1 MKVLDLHCDTI
12 SRLHRSEG
20 CQRGDSLRK
29 NAIHVDLE
37 KMARGDYLLQNF
49 ALFVCM
55 EEVENPFES
64 AMEMT
69 DRYYEELKKNQD
81 LIAPA
86 FRFQDIVDHQAEGRM
101 SSLLTLEEGGILKGK
116 IEFLRIFYR
125 LGVRMI
131 TLTWNYE
138 NGIGAPNIVFDENKI
153 PQFSR
158 RNEKGLTG
166 FGIDL
171 VQAMEGLGMIVD
183 VSHLSDGGF
192 WDVVKYTEKPF
203 VASHSNAAAVCNVC
217 RNLTDDMI
225 RALADRGGVMGLNFC
240 GSFLVPGAEKNPMEN
255 RIGSI
260 AHMVCHLKHI
270 RNVGGIEVCALGTD
284 FDGIPGN
291 PQIENASMMP
301 RLAEALEQEGFTAGE
316 IEKIFYKNAL
326 RVYQELL

>member
-101 SSLLTLEEGGILKGK
+101 SSLLRKG
-116 IEFLRIFYR
+116 E
-125 LGVRMI
+125 
-131 TLTWNYE
+131 
-138 NGIGAPNIVFDENKI
+138 
-153 PQFSR
+153 S
-158 RNEKGLTG
+158 
-166 FGIDL
+166 
-171 VQAMEGLGMIVD
+171 
-183 VSHLSDGGF
+183 
-192 WDVVKYTEKPF
+192 
-203 VASHSNAAAVCNVC
+203 
-217 RNLTDDMI
+217 
-225 RALADRGGVMGLNFC
+225 
-240 GSFLVPGAEKNPMEN
+240 
-255 RIGSI
+255 
-260 AHMVCHLKHI
+260 
-270 RNVGGIEVCALGTD
+270 
-284 FDGIPGN
+284 
-291 PQIENASMMP
+291 
-301 RLAEALEQEGFTAGE
+301 
-316 IEKIFYKNAL
+316 
-326 RVYQELL
+326 